1 MCRGS
6 ASGKGPFVCSCRQ
19 ILRSKSIQT
28 EDKDIQIGGD
38 KFQYQIVLIDM
49 DLHEES
55 KGLQKNVQFGPLDFI
70 RFHWGQVILGIL
82 CVNRWQVNITNN
94 HIIRVS
100 SGLNNTIRV
109 TISKYQI
116 YPDKPCGPTLSA
128 VTNKRHGYCRF
139 WPIRIRCRRPGPG
152 KENIWPIGLRFAFE
166 NLLGAFRLI
175 PWETL
180 SILGNLSTA
189 EFCPHNIAAWTTL
202 CYSQS
207 VSHTVVIQCPLS
219 QILAKQ
225 KTVFFFQQFTQSC
238 FPAVAVYHMLC
249 LPCVA
254 MQFYGWCSRAEDA
267 RIVRA
272 LHCTTRPP
280 DGALYSTV
288 QCTVWSVE

>member
-166 NLLGAFRLI
+166 NLLEPSDSSLGKL
-175 PWETL
+175 WVSLET
-180 SILGNLSTA
+180 SQQRN
-189 EFCPHNIAAWTTL
+189 FVPTTL
-202 CYSQS
+202 RLEPHFVIVSQS
-207 VSHTVVIQCPLS
+207 V
-219 QILAKQ
+219 
-225 KTVFFFQQFTQSC
+225 TQWWFS
-238 FPAVAVYHMLC
+238 V
-249 LPCVA
+249 
-254 MQFYGWCSRAEDA
+254 
-267 RIVRA
+267 
-272 LHCTTRPP
+272 
-280 DGALYSTV
+280 LYPKY
-288 QCTVWSVE
+288 

>member
-166 NLLGAFRLI
+166 NLLEPSDSSLGKL
-175 PWETL
+175 WVSLET
-180 SILGNLSTA
+180 SQQRN
-189 EFCPHNIAAWTTL
+189 FVPTTL
-202 CYSQS
+202 RLEPHFVIVSQS

-288 QCTVWSVE
+288 Q